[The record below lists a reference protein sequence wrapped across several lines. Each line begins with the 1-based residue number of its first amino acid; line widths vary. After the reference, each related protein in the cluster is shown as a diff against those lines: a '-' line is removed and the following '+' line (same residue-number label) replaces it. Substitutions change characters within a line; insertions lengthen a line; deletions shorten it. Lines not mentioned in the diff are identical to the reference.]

1 MYLNALIGLK
11 SQPRSTLA
19 NLWMLGITINSRIQY
34 TFLFREKSI
43 CMTILFK
50 PCYALLRNN
59 VYRSY
64 FHPFLDIWAPT
75 ISFYYL
81 RDIAQHRRLCL
92 VWLCAFICKVMLNIS
107 IIVPN
112 STIRIIWKGK
122 WIKYY
127 NGIVVFTRREIKY

>member
-1 MYLNALIGLK
+1 
-11 SQPRSTLA
+11 
-19 NLWMLGITINSRIQY
+19 MLH
-34 TFLFREKSI
+34 
-43 CMTILFK
+43 
-50 PCYALLRNN
+50 NN

-92 VWLCAFICKVMLNIS
+92 VWLCAFICKVMLNIP

-122 WIKYY
+122 WIKYH
-127 NGIVVFTRREIKY
+127 NGIEGSPSTYSLYIYANNFGNISVESFSNVFEESEFDKDRIKFDKDTGKPSSSQDSSKLWTYF